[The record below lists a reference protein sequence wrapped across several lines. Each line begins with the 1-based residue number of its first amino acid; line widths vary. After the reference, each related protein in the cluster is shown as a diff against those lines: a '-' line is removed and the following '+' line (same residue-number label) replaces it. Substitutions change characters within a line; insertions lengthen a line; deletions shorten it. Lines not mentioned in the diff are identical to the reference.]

1 MSRVGIGAV
10 LLGLSFGYAAGVVGP
25 AAAPV
30 SRDFGVSLSAA
41 GLMTS
46 IFFIAIAVFALV
58 ATPVEERLG
67 VPWSARLGAVLLG
80 IGCALSAVSPWFAL
94 MLVGRGLAGLGT
106 GLVFIAAPVII
117 RALRSAVLLGSY
129 GGGITFGLAASLFIG
144 GVLAENGVD
153 WRVNFLIAA
162 AIGFSSLVFLFG
174 RMPEIARMR
183 RVGGGGVGRL
193 LLEWPFWRADSL
205 FIFVNGVPVVVG
217 AWLIHYLTIH
227 HWLGVGV
234 AGAFGFLLFGVT
246 TIARPFGGRLSNV
259 ASLRVVLATV
269 GPALAAAGL
278 ATLAIDR
285 TASVAAVAIVVTALG
300 FGAPYAIAYE
310 RVEDLVEG
318 NPELGLAVAVQGV
331 NVVAIV
337 VVPLI
342 GAALEHGYGRYAFL
356 GLAAYCVLAGLAN
369 LTRGAD

>member
-174 RMPEIARMR
+174 RMPEIARISR
-183 RVGGGGVGRL
+183 RWRSTAPL
-193 LLEWPFWRADSL
+193 LSRRSRSSLLRSASAPRTRSRMSGSKTWSRGTPSSGSRSPSRAST
-205 FIFVNGVPVVVG
+205 
-217 AWLIHYLTIH
+217 WS
-227 HWLGVGV
+227 
-234 AGAFGFLLFGVT
+234 
-246 TIARPFGGRLSNV
+246 RSSSCR
-259 ASLRVVLATV
+259 
-269 GPALAAAGL
+269 
-278 ATLAIDR
+278 
-285 TASVAAVAIVVTALG
+285 
-300 FGAPYAIAYE
+300 
-310 RVEDLVEG
+310 
-318 NPELGLAVAVQGV
+318 
-331 NVVAIV
+331 
-337 VVPLI
+337 
-342 GAALEHGYGRYAFL
+342 
-356 GLAAYCVLAGLAN
+356 
-369 LTRGAD
+369 